1 MKKLMRRLSWET
13 RRWNVTINILKL
25 YLHDNDSSWGFR
37 LFEVVHNFH
46 SYTLLGIDFR
56 FPNGAEVKYF
66 VVDNFDIF
74 FLNRPLNKWAN
85 RYSDNKMWGRV
96 YTDESPNIKLIDFR
110 NKVDE
115 LKYNIIKTIFK

>member
-1 MKKLMRRLSWET
+1 MKKLLRRISWET
-13 RRWNVTINILKL
+13 RRWNTQINVLKF

-37 LFEVVHNFH
+37 LFEVVHKFR

-85 RYSDNKMWGRV
+85 KYDENKMWV
-96 YTDESPNIKLIDFR
+96 NCQNNLDDFKY
-110 NKVDE
+110 KV
-115 LKYNIIKTIFK
+115 IKTIFK